1 MLPFTAME
9 QAAILAPTAP
19 EAVRAA
25 RALARVQDGLRL
37 RPYSLAG
44 FLRSRRSPPGIVLS
58 PGEGSLP
65 RSVEFLRRVR
75 RRLLWPPPS
84 ADLLA
89 AISGL
94 ISRDDLLPG
103 PASLPTAAREARPRA
118 AGRGGPQLASALL
131 LEGEITPERVRALLA
146 SAVPRMWI
154 VESAQRVRLSESEL
168 ERLETRGV
176 RWRSLE
182 KIPVLALAATPALAR
197 ERARWRAFLPAR
209 TPVWILPR
217 APARG
222 AVTPPRRPSPRR
234 RG

>member
-1 MLPFTAME
+1 M
-9 QAAILAPTAP
+9 ILAPTAP

-25 RALARVQDGLRL
+25 RALARAQDGLRL

-84 ADLLA
+84 GDLLA

-94 ISRDDLLPG
+94 ISRDDLQPG
-103 PASLPTAAREARPRA
+103 PTDLPAASRRARRRA
-118 AGRGGPQLASALL
+118 AGRGGPPLTSALL
-131 LEGEITPERVRALLA
+131 LEGEVTPERVRALLA
-146 SAVPRMWI
+146 SEVPRTWI

-168 ERLETRGV
+168 ERLETGGV
-176 RWRSLE
+176 RWRCLE
-182 KIPVLALAATPALAR
+182 RIPVLALAATPALAR
-197 ERARWRAFLPAR
+197 DRARWKALLPAR

-217 APARG
+217 ASRREP
-222 AVTPPRRPSPRR
+222 VTPPRRPSPRR